1 VVRPRTLRRGWSAR
15 LCDLAVRRVV
25 WRRGTSK
32 NVPVTGSLA
41 ILASFARRGRVSSS
55 AAGGSAADE
64 NLALARERLR
74 SGCCH
79 RCGNEIE
86 EGLARVASVL
96 CYDCRAATG
105 LVGLS

>member
-1 VVRPRTLRRGWSAR
+1 MTGG
-15 LCDLAVRRVV
+15 LAFL
-25 WRRGTSK
+25 T
-32 NVPVTGSLA
+32 
-41 ILASFARRGRVSSS
+41 SFARRGRGATGAVSE
-55 AAGGSAADE
+55 GGLDE
-64 NLALARERLR
+64 LALARERLR

-96 CYDCRAATG
+96 CYDCRSATG